1 MAIQGKYTYK
11 GIDIA
16 DSYVK
21 VSNVSYNISEHS
33 QQQVKTAAVFNS
45 DGTVKTPAVMETVWV
60 KTPSATYGAKVYKDK
75 ATRDD
80 SPDKWVTSISGSF
93 TMSVASSGKNPVK
106 QAYDAIKATDDYT
119 DYTDV

>member
-16 DSYVK
+16 DSYIK
-21 VSNVSYNISEHS
+21 MSSIHYETRDNSSE
-33 QQQVKTAAVFNS
+33 QEKIAAVYNS
-45 DGTVKTPAVMETVWV
+45 DGTLKTPAVMETVWT
-60 KTPSATYGAKVYKDK
+60 KDSRANYSAKIYKDK
-75 ATRDD
+75 ATRDGN
-80 SPDKWVTSISGSF
+80 PNEWITNVAGTF

-106 QAYDAIKATDDYT
+106 QAYDAMKATDDYK

>member
-16 DSYVK
+16 DSYIK
-21 VSNVSYNISEHS
+21 VNSVNYETHDNSIE
-33 QQQVKTAAVFNS
+33 QEKTAAVYNS
-45 DGTVKTPAVMETVWV
+45 DGTVKTPAVMETVWN
-60 KTPSATYGAKVYKDK
+60 KKSQANYSAKIYKDK
-75 ATRDD
+75 ATRDVN
-80 SPDKWVTSISGSF
+80 PNEWITNVAGTF

-106 QAYDAIKATDDYT
+106 QAYDAMKATDDYK